1 MWLRLALVGV
11 IVLAVA
17 AAVHKFT
24 TFLGDKDRMIQQRD
38 QEIVN
43 LNARVAGMKLDVDRL
58 QQSNASLETEVR
70 QKIEE
75 AAQARQESNALRA
88 TDAVSAKRQ
97 GDLERRLND
106 RERIEQ
112 VDRVAHS
119 RRAELVVR
127 VVNRSAKCE
136 IEHFFASE
144 GQCRNGDWVAPPAP
158 KDVPAARAAAP
169 ADGATGASR

>member
-24 TFLGDKDRMIQQRD
+24 SFLGEKDRMIEQRD
-38 QEIVN
+38 QEILN

-70 QKIEE
+70 RKIEE
-75 AAQARQESNALRA
+75 AAQARAESNSLRL

-136 IEHFFASE
+136 IEHFFADD
-144 GQCRNGDWVAPPAP
+144 GQCRNGEWVRPPAP
-158 KDVPAARAAAP
+158 KEAPAARASAP
-169 ADGATGASR
+169 ADGASGASR